1 MRSSRQTPAFWLMC
15 ALVALYAAAVAVLIT
30 RQPMA
35 LPLFGMLCVGLFAAL
50 LTASRAGARLDIA
63 LPAAP
68 DRFPLRTF
76 ALSAGLCLLVMAL
89 YLVGYYPGGYSS
101 DSVIQWFQLSSLDFQ
116 DQHPAL
122 HTLMLFALSR
132 IVNSPVFL
140 LFVQMLCFALAVGY
154 ASATLQRW
162 HVPLA
167 LWLSFTLY
175 LCLSPGISNMM
186 AFLWKDC
193 AFSICA
199 LVLGVQLVQ
208 IHLSQGAWL
217 RHPLHIA
224 ALAVTL
230 CLCSILRHNGPALTL
245 PAAVWLFISLPAV
258 RKRAAL
264 ALLCAVALFAGIK
277 GPLYDAAHV
286 QRNAGGLT
294 ETYGV
299 PMVVL
304 SHIYAESP
312 ESLDAETV
320 AYLETVAPWQVYH
333 DYDDVGDFNSIKWHL
348 PQSDLSGYTL
358 SQVCGYAWRAALAEP
373 ALAIEAL
380 SYLWQT
386 PLFPFCH
393 SYWRMSPYVDPVL
406 GMSAAPLSEGV
417 RRVLNALCRY
427 SAEAPVSWLFWNPGF
442 FMLAVMLGC
451 VLCAWRR
458 PLSALTLPAMLIAY
472 NLATCM
478 ALSSPTDYRFFLSTP
493 MLAPLC
499 LIALFA
505 HPATFQTADPL
516 TDPERRIRPHS
527 RHGAQR
533 ASSRPIR

>member
-1 MRSSRQTPAFWLMC
+1 MRTSRQAPAYLFMC
-15 ALVALYAAAVAVLIT
+15 ALVALYTAAVAVLMT
-30 RQPMA
+30 RAPIA
-35 LPLFGMLCVGLFAAL
+35 LPLFAL
-50 LTASRAGARLDIA
+50 LSAGIFLILLAAARASTRLRIA
-63 LPAAP
+63 LPDSP
-68 DRFPLRTF
+68 GRFPLRTF
-76 ALSAGLCLLVMAL
+76 TLSAGLCLLIMGL

-101 DSVIQWFQLSSLDFQ
+101 DSVIQWFQLSSLNFQ

-122 HTLMLFALSR
+122 HTLILFALSR
-132 IVNSPVFL
+132 IVNSPIFL
-140 LFVQMLCFALAVGY
+140 LCVQMLCFALAVGY
-154 ASATLQRW
+154 TSATLHRW
-162 HVPLA
+162 HFPLP

-186 AFLWKDC
+186 SFLWKDC

-199 LVLGVQLVQ
+199 LVMGVQLLQV
-208 IHLSQGAWL
+208 HLSQGAWL
-217 RHPLHIA
+217 RRPLHIL

-245 PAAVWLFISLPAV
+245 PAAVWLLISLPAF
-258 RKRAAL
+258 RRQTATM
-264 ALLCAVALFAGIK
+264 LLCAATLFALIK

-304 SHIYAESP
+304 SHIYAEAP

-320 AYLETVAPWQVYH
+320 AYLETVAPWQIYH

-348 PQSDLSGYTL
+348 PHSDLSGYTL
-358 SQVCGYAWRAALAEP
+358 SQVCAFAWRAALAEP
-373 ALAIEAL
+373 ALTIEAL

-386 PLFPFCH
+386 PMFPFCY

-406 GMSAAPLSEGV
+406 GMSATPLSEGV

-442 FMLAVMLGC
+442 FMLTVMFAC
-451 VLCAWRR
+451 VLCASRR

-472 NLATCM
+472 NLATSM

-499 LIALFA
+499 LLGLFA
-505 HPATFQTADPL
+505 QPACWTADDFLKKHPALKATL
-516 TDPERRIRPHS
+516 SPHVK
-527 RHGAQR
+527 G
-533 ASSRPIR
+533 